1 MNVTPAFNLR
11 FSFFIPSESIYLQI
25 YPLILT
31 DIHILFM
38 KRLLIVILYS
48 VASFVPLSAQILIPD
63 LLAPYKNE
71 TDCRNWV
78 DSVYNAMSLDERIGQ
93 LFMKV
98 VSPELSELNMNE
110 IQTLITDNHIGGV
123 LFQKGDAEAQAA
135 VTNFAQSCA
144 KLPLLVALDGE
155 WGLSM
160 RLANT
165 IQFPK
170 NMTLGAIHNDSLL
183 YCYGKEVGR
192 ECREMGIHVNFA
204 PVADV
209 NSNPGNPV
217 IGNRSFGEIPE
228 NVASNCIAYFKGLQS
243 QGVIAVGKHFPG
255 HGDTSTDS
263 HEELPVVDHKKKRL
277 HDVELYPFRAIIE
290 SGIDGMMSGHL
301 YVPALDTTFQPAS
314 LSPKV
319 VDGLLKESLQFGGLI
334 FTDALVMKGV
344 SSSENL
350 CVRALLAGNDVLLDP
365 DNIGMQMQQVKEALN
380 QGIISRTMLEDKLMK
395 ILTYKY
401 IVGLNEYK
409 PILLENLKERL
420 NPLSAQ
426 SLNSTLHRRSITV
439 VKNDSDHLPLH
450 QVATSPIA
458 SLSIGADS
466 KTSFQAHL
474 QAYSPMVCLTTSSA
488 MSKKESDKWRTTL
501 KDFPQ
506 LIVSIHSSRA
516 AENQALVELCKM
528 HQVTLV
534 FFVSPYTMS
543 NFSESITY
551 AKSVVMAYE
560 NSAEMQQSAA
570 EAVCGGLDVQG
581 KLPVTV
587 TDLFS
592 EGTGLTLRK
601 SRISY
606 SRPMDIGVSYEALD
620 EIEAVVKEGLA
631 EKAYPGCQVMVVK
644 NGYVIYDRAFG
655 SFDYAQTHPVE
666 ISDSYDLASLTKTT
680 ATLPAV
686 MKLYDQQKIRLS
698 DKVSSYLPF
707 LLHTDKENL
716 TISDLLYHESGLTPF
731 LPFYEKLI
739 DKDSYKGPLLARK
752 QDNIYTLPFDGTYFA
767 NKNFM
772 YEKSLVSAVKK
783 PKYTIQMAEG
793 MYLSDSFRDTVMQE
807 IVRSPL
813 GSLHTY
819 QYSDLNFILLKELVE
834 VVTKESFDTY
844 IDRTLYRP
852 LGAAKMG
859 FHPLTRMPKQSIVPT
874 VDDQFLR
881 KQLLVGY
888 PHDEAAA
895 VLGGVAGNAGLFSN
909 ANDIAKYLQ
918 MLLNQGT
925 YGGDRFLSAETVR
938 LFTESKSDY
947 SRRGLGFDKSVQG
960 DSKLSPVCDAAS
972 KTEDVYGHT
981 GFTGT
986 CYWVDPHQQLIYI
999 FLSNRV
1005 HPSRGNNKLSTLSI
1019 RSRIHEVIY
1028 KALGVE

>member
-1 MNVTPAFNLR
+1 
-11 FSFFIPSESIYLQI
+11 
-25 YPLILT
+25 
-31 DIHILFM
+31 M
-38 KRLLIVILYS
+38 KRLVTVILYI
-48 VASFVPLSAQILIPD
+48 VASFVPLPAQNLIPD

-78 DSVYNAMSLDERIGQ
+78 DSVYNTMTQEERIGQ

-98 VSPELSELNMNE
+98 ISPELTAANKTE
-110 IQTLITDNHIGGV
+110 IQNLITDTHIGGV
-123 LFQKGDAEAQAA
+123 LFQKGEAEAQAA
-135 VTNFAQSCA
+135 ITNFAQSCA
-144 KLPLLVALDGE
+144 TVPLLVALDGE
-155 WGLSM
+155 WGLAM

-165 IQFPK
+165 IQFPR
-170 NMTLGAIHNDSLL
+170 NMTLGAVNNDSLL

-209 NSNPGNPV
+209 NSNPANPV
-217 IGNRSFGEIPE
+217 IGYRSFGEIPE
-228 NVASNCIAYFKGLQS
+228 NVATNCIAYFKGLQS

-263 HEELPVVDHKKKRL
+263 HEELPVVEHPKRRL
-277 HDVELYPFRAIIE
+277 NAVELYPFRAIIE

-301 YVPALDTTFQPAS
+301 YVPALDTTYQPAS

-319 VDGLLKESLQFGGLI
+319 VGDLLKESMQFGGLI

-344 SSSENL
+344 SSSKNL

-365 DNIGMQMQQVKEALN
+365 DNVGMQIQQVKDALD
-380 QGIISRTMLEDKLMK
+380 QGVLTRDMLEEKVMK

-401 IVGLNEYK
+401 IVGLNDYK
-409 PILLENLKERL
+409 PVNLENLKERL
-420 NPLSAQ
+420 NPTAAL
-426 SLNSTLHRRSITV
+426 SLNCTLYQSSITV
-439 VKNDSDHLPLH
+439 VKNESENLPLH
-450 QVATSPIA
+450 QLVTSPIA

-466 KTSFQAHL
+466 KTPFQEQL
-474 QAYSPMVCLTTSSA
+474 QAYHNVPCQTISYSIP
-488 MSKKESDKWRTTL
+488 KKESDKWSNTL
-501 KDFPQ
+501 KDYPQ
-506 LIVSIHSSRA
+506 LIISIHSSRA
-516 AENQALVELCKM
+516 AEDQALLELCKT

-534 FFVSPYTMS
+534 FFVSPYLMS
-543 NFSESITY
+543 NFSESIKF
-551 AKSVVMAYE
+551 ARSVVLAYE
-560 NSAEMQQSAA
+560 NTTEMQQSAA
-570 EAVCGGLDVQG
+570 EAVFGGINVQG

-592 EGTGLTLRK
+592 EGAGLILWK

-606 SRPMDIGVSYEALD
+606 SRPMDIGVSYEVLD
-620 EIEAVVKEGLA
+620 EIEDVVNEGLA
-631 EKAYPGCQVMVVK
+631 EKAFPGCQVMVVK

-655 SFDYAQTHPVE
+655 YFDYAKTHPVQN
-666 ISDSYDLASLTKTT
+666 SDLYDLASLTKTT
-680 ATLPAV
+680 ATLPAI
-686 MKLYDQQKIRLS
+686 MKLYDQKKIRLD

-707 LLHTDKENL
+707 LLQTDKENL
-716 TISDLLYHESGLTPF
+716 TIRDLLYHQSGLTPF

-739 DKDSYKGPLLARK
+739 NKNSYQGPLLSRK
-752 QDNIYTLPFDGTYFA
+752 RNKIYTLPFDGTSYA
-767 NKNFM
+767 NKNFK
-772 YEKSLVSAVKK
+772 YDKKLVSPVRKGD
-783 PKYTIQMAEG
+783 YTIQMAEG
-793 MYLSDSFRDTVMQE
+793 MYLKDSFRDTVMQE

-813 GSLHTY
+813 GPLNEY
-819 QYSDLNFILLKELVE
+819 QYSDLNFILLKELVD

-844 IDRTLYRP
+844 LDSTLFRP
-852 LGAAKMG
+852 LGADIMG
-859 FHPLTRMPKQSIVPT
+859 FYPLNRMPKQSIAPT

-925 YGGDRFLSAETVR
+925 YGGERFLSTETVR
-938 LFTESKSDY
+938 LFTESKSDF
-947 SRRGLGFDKSVQG
+947 SRRGLGFDKSVKG
-960 DSKLSPVCDAAS
+960 DNNLSPVCEAAS
-972 KTEDVYGHT
+972 KTEDIYGHT

-986 CYWVDPHQQLIYI
+986 CYWVDPHHQLIYI

-1005 HPSRGNNKLSTLSI
+1005 YPSRGNNKLSTLSI